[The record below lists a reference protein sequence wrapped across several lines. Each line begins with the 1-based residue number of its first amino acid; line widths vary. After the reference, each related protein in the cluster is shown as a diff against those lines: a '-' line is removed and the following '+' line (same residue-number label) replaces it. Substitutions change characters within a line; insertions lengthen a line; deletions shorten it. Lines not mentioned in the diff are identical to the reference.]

1 MIHINQNGTE
11 KVEIIESY
19 FNEWIHSPGLEAAPK
34 TYTIIHFMERDNPHV
49 LLLNEVSNR
58 EARNRAGGVGFDK
71 KQMPLCNEEDRGTP
85 QPEKVLTCQRYFMTK
100 TEAN

>member
-1 MIHINQNGTE
+1 
-11 KVEIIESY
+11 
-19 FNEWIHSPGLEAAPK
+19 
-34 TYTIIHFMERDNPHV
+34 MERDNPHA
-49 LLLNEVSNR
+49 LLLTEVSNR

-85 QPEKVLTCQRYFMTK
+85 QPQRVLTCQRYFMTK